1 MHLSVRRGGAAA
13 LAALVMVAGVRGA
26 AAQGDDP
33 SGREAAR
40 SADPEGIEGGGFDD
54 YQTAEEKRKAKVA
67 AEYGIGA
74 RFRMIYVP
82 ELILE
87 LFVDE
92 ASSAILQPGF
102 GLELARRKRNF
113 ELVLGVEFERA
124 TPDDG
129 YWLGKDQDPNAAGE
143 TPDYLEFNGLGWIS
157 ADVAVRWSA
166 PFNEKLA
173 FRYGAGLGL
182 GVVLGEVLQ
191 TDTTCAPG
199 TDDIT
204 EDCMRDTVAVEGRQ
218 LDEPADLPPVFPVL
232 ELLVGLQ
239 WRPAPKVTINLDAG
253 IRTAPFAGLSSVVY
267 F

>member
-1 MHLSVRRGGAAA
+1 MHVSVRRGGAAV
-13 LAALVMVAGVRGA
+13 LAALTMFGAAPGA

-33 SGREAAR
+33 SGSEARA
-40 SADPEGIEGGGFDD
+40 SDPEGIEGGGFDD
-54 YQTAEEKRKAKVA
+54 YQTAAEKREAKLA
-67 AEYGIGA
+67 AEYGVGA

-82 ELILE
+82 TFILE

-92 ASSAILQPGF
+92 ASSRILQPGF
-102 GLELARRKRNF
+102 GVELARRKRNF
-113 ELVLGVEFERA
+113 ELLLGVEFERA

-129 YWLGKDQDPNAAGE
+129 YWLGKDQDPNVAGE
-143 TPDYLEFNGLGWIS
+143 EPDYLEFDGLGWIS
-157 ADVAVRWSA
+157 ADVAVRWTA
-166 PFNEKLA
+166 PFNDVLG

-191 TDTTCAPG
+191 TDTTCAAG

-204 EDCMRDTVAVEGRQ
+204 EDCMADTVAAEGRQ

-232 ELLVGLQ
+232 ELMVGLQ

-253 IRTAPFAGLSSVVY
+253 LRTAPFAGLSSVVY

>member
-13 LAALVMVAGVRGA
+13 LAALVMLVARGA

-33 SGREAAR
+33 SGSAAR
-40 SADPEGIEGGGFDD
+40 GADTEGIEGGGFDD
-54 YQTAEEKRKAKVA
+54 YQTAAEKRKAKAA
-67 AEYGIGA
+67 AEYGVGA

-82 ELILE
+82 TLILE

-92 ASSAILQPGF
+92 ASSRILQPGF
-102 GLELARRKRNF
+102 GVELARRKRNV
-113 ELVLGVEFERA
+113 EIVLGVEFERA

-129 YWLGKDQDPNAAGE
+129 FWLGKDQDPNAPGE
-143 TPDYLEFNGLGWIS
+143 TPDYLEFDGLGWIS
-157 ADVAVRWSA
+157 ADVAVRWTA
-166 PFNEKLA
+166 PFNDKLA

-204 EDCMRDTVAVEGRQ
+204 VDCMPDAVAVEGRQ

-232 ELLVGLQ
+232 ELMVGLQ
-239 WRPAPKVTINLDAG
+239 WRPAPKLTINLDAG

>member
-1 MHLSVRRGGAAA
+1 MRLSVRRGGAAA
-13 LAALVMVAGVRGA
+13 VAALVMFGAARGA
-26 AAQGDDP
+26 SAQGDDP
-33 SGREAAR
+33 SGSDAQTAA
-40 SADPEGIEGGGFDD
+40 PEGIEGGGFDD
-54 YQTAEEKRKAKVA
+54 YQTAEEKREAKLA
-67 AEYGIGA
+67 AEYGVGA

-82 ELILE
+82 TLILE

-92 ASSAILQPGF
+92 ASSRILQPGF
-102 GLELARRKRNF
+102 GLELARRKRNV
-113 ELVLGVEFERA
+113 EVVLGVEFERA

-129 YWLGKDQDPNAAGE
+129 FWLGKDQDPNAPGE
-143 TPDYLEFNGLGWIS
+143 TPDYLEFDGLGWIS
-157 ADVAVRWSA
+157 ADVAVRWTA
-166 PFNEKLA
+166 PFNDKLA

-204 EDCMRDTVAVEGRQ
+204 QDCMPDTVAAEGRQ
-218 LDEPADLPPVFPVL
+218 LDEPADLPPVFPVV
-232 ELLVGLQ
+232 ELLIGLQ